1 MVEER
6 CLYDE
11 LVKEWSTMEAGC
23 FVVLSQIKRKG
34 RIETLQ
40 TLQAR
45 FRDRLKKGSE
55 LLRIIFSDSEFR
67 ISNILRELE
76 WRGFVEISEGVI
88 RSTRKGR
95 KWRRDRF
102 VLDAFRRWREFQL
115 NKR

>member
-11 LVKEWSTMEAGC
+11 LMKEQSTMEAEC

-34 RIETLQ
+34 QIETLQ
-40 TLQAR
+40 TLQTR

-76 WRGFVEISEGVI
+76 WRGFVEISEGI

-115 NKR
+115 NNK